1 MNNSFQQLMNMA
13 SQMKK
18 MNNYQRAMTPEQQK
32 IVNEINGKSE
42 QEKAQIIA
50 DELNKKGITKEQFA
64 MIVQMTRY

>member
-18 MNNYQRAMTPEQQK
+18 MSNYQRAMTPEQQK
-32 IVNEINGKSE
+32 VVNEINGKSE
-42 QEKAQIIA
+42 QEKAQMIA

-64 MIVQMTRY
+64 MIVQMSRY